1 MLNEEILR
9 DCEEFFELIVNE
21 SGDVKLDLAIDK
33 LRTFLER
40 DVDGWTHHSEEVL
53 ARAVQCRIMEI
64 WGLISRAEKQDD
76 PDLKEYYD
84 NIVEQLEGVSGFE
97 TDEADEY
104 EEEES

>member
-40 DVDGWTHHSEEVL
+40 DVD
-53 ARAVQCRIMEI
+53 A
-64 WGLISRAEKQDD
+64 
-76 PDLKEYYD
+76 
-84 NIVEQLEGVSGFE
+84 F
-97 TDEADEY
+97 
-104 EEEES
+104 